1 MLAFAIGA
9 ALPLVA
15 LGYAARGSVPAL
27 RRRLGGAG
35 GAIRPVLG
43 GALALFGVLV
53 LTGLDKRIEAVVT
66 AALPDAWVDMIVR
79 F

>member
-1 MLAFAIGA
+1 MNEKEEYG
-9 ALPLVA
+9 VA
-15 LGYAARGSVPAL
+15 EPS
-27 RRRLGGAG
+27 RRRLLKGVGA
-35 GAIRPVLG
+35 LG